1 MVGILEHIR
10 SRRSIRK
17 YHETPLSKSE
27 ILPLLE
33 AAMAAP
39 SASNRKPWEFIVVTD
54 PRLLARLRRGLV
66 FGKHNAP
73 AAIVVCGNMRRALPG
88 PTKRF
93 WVQDCSAATENI
105 LLAAS
110 GSGLGAVWVGVHP
123 IGPFVTSVRRA
134 LSLPKHVAPLCVI
147 YVGHPAEEKEPRS
160 QYDERRVHW
169 QEYGKKEPTRGGG
182 ESGAGSH
189 RLDAN
194 AAVRKEGVEG

>member
-1 MVGILEHIR
+1 MDTIL

-17 YHETPLSKSE
+17 YTAEPVSDEMITRF
-27 ILPLLE
+27 LE
-33 AAMAAP
+33 AAMSAP
-39 SASNRKPWEFIVVTD
+39 SAGNEQPWHFVVIRERAILD
-54 PRLLARLRRGLV
+54 EIPKFHRYSQMLRE
-66 FGKHNAP
+66 AP

-160 QYDERRVHW
+160 QYDEMRVHW